1 MKKAYTRTEDQF
13 RFEGVLYQNRF
24 WRRMGCASSKGS
36 AASPMMRMLEYERIA
51 ATENEGLKL
60 LPNRNINNKV
70 QFSTLY
76 TVQCSSTEEINFACS
91 SWV

>member
-1 MKKAYTRTEDQF
+1 
-13 RFEGVLYQNRF
+13 
-24 WRRMGCASSKGS
+24 MGCASSKGS

-60 LPNRNINNKV
+60 LPNRNINNRV
-70 QFSTLY
+70 QFQYTL
-76 TVQCSSTEEINFACS
+76 QCSTEEIDYAKR